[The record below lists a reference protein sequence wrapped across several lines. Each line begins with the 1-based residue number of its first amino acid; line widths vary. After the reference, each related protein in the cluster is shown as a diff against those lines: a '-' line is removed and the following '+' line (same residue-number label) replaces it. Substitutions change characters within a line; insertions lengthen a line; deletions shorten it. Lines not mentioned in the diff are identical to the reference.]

1 MTKGDM
7 MTKKSGIIFFGIDI
21 LAILILFFADRITKI
36 MARDA
41 LMGKDGFPLI
51 PGVLEFRYLENFGA
65 AFGMLQ
71 NFRIFFIIIGI
82 LFLAVMVFLLIRIP
96 PVRKYRLLRICLC
109 LMSAG
114 AAGNLYDRITL
125 DYVIDFIYFSY
136 INFPIFNVADC
147 YVTVSTAVLI
157 VLLLFVFREED
168 LDLKKINAKEKQPQA
183 SGTEKQGKEE
193 KDG

>member
-7 MTKKSGIIFFGIDI
+7 MTKRSGIIFFCIDI
-21 LAILILFFADRITKI
+21 LSILILFFADRITKI
-36 MARDA
+36 MARDR
-41 LMGKDGFPLI
+41 LMGRDGLDLI

-82 LFLAVMVFLLIRIP
+82 LFLAVMFFLLIKIP
-96 PVRKYRLLRICLC
+96 ATRKYRLLRICLC

-125 DYVIDFIYFSY
+125 NYVIDFIYFSY

-157 VLLLFVFREED
+157 ILLLFVFREED
-168 LDLKKINAKEKQPQA
+168 LDLKKISHKDKQPTKEEGQ
-183 SGTEKQGKEE
+183 EKEE

>member
-1 MTKGDM
+1 MTKGVI
-7 MTKKSGIIFFGIDI
+7 MTKKSRIIFFCIDI
-21 LAILILFFADRITKI
+21 VSILILFFADRITKI

-41 LMGKDGFPLI
+41 LMGRDGFPLI
-51 PGVLEFRYLENFGA
+51 SGVLEFRYLENFGA

-71 NFRIFFIIIGI
+71 NFRIFFIIIGTV
-82 LFLAVMVFLLIRIP
+82 FLAVMVFLLIRIP
-96 PVRKYRLLRICLC
+96 ATKKYRLLRICLC

-157 VLLLFVFREED
+157 ILLLFVFREED
-168 LDLKKINAKEKQPQA
+168 LDLRKINAKDKQPQTSEVKEQA
-183 SGTEKQGKEE
+183 KEE